1 MIKLN
6 FKKDVVDLSMGSG
19 GKSMNR
25 LIDQL
30 MLKAFDNPYLNKKED
45 QAVLPELQGKLAY
58 TTDSYVVS
66 PYFFPGGDIGSL
78 AIHGTV
84 NDLAVSGATP
94 LYISVGFILEEGLPL
109 CDLKKIVTSMAKAAE
124 ASGVSIVT
132 GDTKV
137 VEKNKADGI
146 FINTSGIGVIKPQH
160 QLIKHAIKKGDK
172 IIINGNLAEHGIA
185 VMSERENL
193 TFMTQVLSDSNHL
206 NDLVSDLLSSNRAH
220 IKAMRDPTRGGIAA
234 TLNEWAHNYGVSIE
248 IDEAKLPVS
257 DDVLSA
263 CELLGLDP
271 LFIANEG
278 KVLMICDKIE
288 ADNVLAKLR
297 SHPKGSNAQIIAEV
311 TELNDRE
318 APYVAMK
325 TAFGGLRRVDWLSGE
340 QLPRIC

>member
-45 QAVLPELQGKLAY
+45 QAVLPEINGKLAY

-66 PYFFPGGDIGSL
+66 PYFFPGGNIGSL

-109 CDLKKIVTSMAKAAE
+109 SDLKTIVTSMAKAAE
-124 ASGVSIVT
+124 TAGVSIVT

-137 VEKNKADGI
+137 VEKGKADGI

-160 QLIKHAIKKGDK
+160 ILAKEIVKPGDK
-172 IIINGNLAEHGIA
+172 IIVNGNIADHGVA

-193 TFMTQVLSDSNHL
+193 TFMTKILSDSIHL
-206 NDLVSDLLSSNRAH
+206 NDLISNLLNSNAS

-234 TLNEWAHNYGVSIE
+234 TLNEWAHEYGIGIE

-257 DDVLSA
+257 NEVLSA

-278 KVLMICDKIE
+278 KVLMLCDQNQ
-288 ADNVLAKLR
+288 ADQVLKDLR
-297 SHPKGSNAQIIAEV
+297 NHPKGKNAQIIAEV
-311 TELNDRE
+311 TKLNDQKS
-318 APYVAMK
+318 PYVAMK

>member
-6 FKKDVVDLSMGSG
+6 FKKDIVDLSMGSG

-45 QAVLPELQGKLAY
+45 QAVLPELRGKLAY

-109 CDLKKIVTSMAKAAE
+109 KDLQKIVISMAKAAE
-124 ASGVSIVT
+124 EANVSIVT

-137 VEKNKADGI
+137 VEKGKADGI
-146 FINTSGIGVIKPQH
+146 FINTSGIGVIKSEH
-160 QLIKHAIKKGDK
+160 QLLNLPLEKGDK
-172 IIINGNLAEHGIA
+172 IIINGNIAEHGIA

-193 TFMTQVLSDSNHL
+193 SFMTNVLSDSCAL
-206 NDLVSDLLSSNRAH
+206 NDLTLDLLSHHTS

-234 TLNEWAHNYGVSIE
+234 TLNEWANEHQVGIV
-248 IDEAKLPVS
+248 IDEKNLPVTEEVS
-257 DDVLSA
+257 SA

-278 KVLMICDKIE
+278 KVLIVCKGDDVDQVLDK
-288 ADNVLAKLR
+288 LHQHQYGK
-297 SHPKGSNAQIIAEV
+297 NATIVAEIDSLK
-311 TELNDRE
+311 ENE
-318 APYVAMK
+318 MPYVAMK
-325 TAFGGLRRVDWLSGE
+325 TQFGGLRRVDWLSGE

>member
-30 MLKAFDNPYLNKKED
+30 MLKAFSNPFLNKKED
-45 QAVLPELQGKLAY
+45 QAVLPELKGNLAY

-66 PYFFPGGDIGSL
+66 PYFFPGGNIGSL

-109 CDLKKIVTSMAKAAE
+109 SHLKTIVTSMAEAAE
-124 ASGVSIVT
+124 KANVMIVT

-137 VEKNKADGI
+137 VEKGKADGI
-146 FINTSGIGVIKPQH
+146 FINTSGIGVIKEENH
-160 QLIKHAIKKGDK
+160 LSKESLKEGDC
-172 IIINGNLAEHGIA
+172 IIINGNIAEHGIA

-193 TFMTQVLSDSNHL
+193 SFMTNVQSDACSLNHL
-206 NDLVSDLLSSNRAH
+206 ILDLLNEGFK
-220 IKAMRDPTRGGIAA
+220 IKLMRDPTRGGIAA
-234 TLNEWAHNYGVSIE
+234 TLNEWANEYHLGIQ
-248 IDEAKLPVS
+248 IDESALPLS
-257 DDVLSA
+257 NEVLSA

-278 KVLMICDKIE
+278 KVLIGCE
-288 ADNVLAKLR
+288 AEEAERIVNRLKL
-297 SHPKGSNAQIIAEV
+297 HPKGKDARIIAKVFQISEKDMPKV
-311 TELNDRE
+311 T
-318 APYVAMK
+318 MQ